1 MLWFQK
7 AEVAELVDA
16 LDSGSS
22 GMYVLWGFKSPLR
35 HQPSSFIVVEARIPV
50 CRQAGRLGKD
60 TGYSSFVFR
69 ASGFDTSPA
78 PHSVQGQHRH
88 R

>member
-35 HQPSSFIVVEARIPV
+35 HQPPIKMIN
-50 CRQAGRLGKD
+50 RL
-60 TGYSSFVFR
+60 R
-69 ASGFDTSPA
+69 
-78 PHSVQGQHRH
+78 
-88 R
+88 